1 MMHKDQNACLMV
13 TTVDEGT
20 GKHLVTYI
28 PIFVY
33 DKIVEFFLEHGA
45 CKNNHAISFE
55 LESTGKKFWKEM
67 WKELEANC
75 IFEEE

>member
-13 TTVDEGT
+13 TTVDEET

-45 CKNNHAISFE
+45 CKNTRAISFE
-55 LESTGKKFWKEM
+55 LEATGKEFWKEM
-67 WKELEANC
+67 WKELEENC
-75 IFEEE
+75 TFEEE